1 MDPYKIN
8 EQDWELFKIKIK
20 IWQENYIGDLI
31 KKYNGQLNKS
41 AFPSEKFWKLEKQ
54 INTDKNKTGVIIKNL
69 SRTSIIENII
79 SLINEKVISYI
90 DLLDFSSELKS
101 YINEI
106 LDNERFFMG
115 NRNKIKKDRN
125 NSKTGVDKTAQNKLT
140 EMMNS
145 KDLEEFEDLYFETMT
160 SDDANLC
167 RMNFQALYNE
177 FVRLKCIEYCSNNSL
192 PKDFA
197 DKMFYAYLNY
207 DIDLEL

>member
-20 IWQENYIGDLI
+20 IWQENYISDLI
-31 KKYNGQLNKS
+31 KKYDDLLNEP

-54 INTDKNKTGVIIKNL
+54 INVDKNKTGVIIKNL
-69 SRTSIIENII
+69 SRSNMIENII
-79 SLINEKVISYI
+79 SLINARVISYL
-90 DLLDFSSELKS
+90 DLLDFSSELKG

-106 LDNERFFMG
+106 LDNEVFFMG

-140 EMMNS
+140 EMMDS
-145 KDLEEFEDLYFETMT
+145 KELEEFEDLYFETMT
-160 SDDANLC
+160 SDDAKLC

-207 DIDLEL
+207 DIELEL

>member
-20 IWQENYIGDLI
+20 IWQENYIGNL
-31 KKYNGQLNKS
+31 
-41 AFPSEKFWKLEKQ
+41 
-54 INTDKNKTGVIIKNL
+54 IKNL
-69 SRTSIIENII
+69 SRSSMIENII
-79 SLINEKVISYI
+79 SLINARVISCL
-90 DLLDFSSELKS
+90 DLLDFSSELKG

-106 LDNERFFMG
+106 LDNEVFFMG

-125 NSKTGVDKTAQNKLT
+125 NSKTGVDKSAQNKLT

-160 SDDANLC
+160 SDDARLC

-207 DIDLEL
+207 DIELEL